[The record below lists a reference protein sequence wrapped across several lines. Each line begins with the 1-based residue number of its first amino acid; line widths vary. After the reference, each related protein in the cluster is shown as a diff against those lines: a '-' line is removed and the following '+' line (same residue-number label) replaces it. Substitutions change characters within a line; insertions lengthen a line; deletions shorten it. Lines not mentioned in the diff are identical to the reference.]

1 MSSMEPEKQGK
12 PREND
17 GSGELVQIL
26 LTKEN
31 AYIFYDLMC
40 YLPLSGPT
48 REHEKILDG
57 VIKQLH
63 FQIGE

>member
-12 PREND
+12 PRETD

-31 AYIFYDLMC
+31 AYIFYDVMR
-40 YLPLSGPT
+40 YLPLFDPT
-48 REHEKILDG
+48 HEQEVVFDSVMDQLQTKIGD
-57 VIKQLH
+57 
-63 FQIGE
+63 

>member
-31 AYIFYDLMC
+31 AYIFYDLMR
-40 YLPLSGPT
+40 YLPLFDPT
-48 REHEKILDG
+48 PRQEEIFNSVMD
-57 VIKQLH
+57 QL
-63 FQIGE
+63 QTKIGE